1 MPRPVAVAVAA
12 FLLIAA
18 PGCTSAPHHHRPAA
32 QIAARLDIE
41 AVTTGTAPPQAI
53 ARLSVEIR

>member
-1 MPRPVAVAVAA
+1 MIRTAVAA
-12 FLLIAA
+12 FLISALTGCTAA
-18 PGCTSAPHHHRPAA
+18 PQHLRPAP
-32 QIAARLDIE
+32 QIAARIDIE